1 VKTEAFPARSLRL
14 MCQFASQARLHSDPN
29 LQIGLCQIG
38 PLRRE
43 RTRFNADHQADIARQ
58 AVPSENYSA

>member
-1 VKTEAFPARSLRL
+1 VKAEAFPARSLRL

-38 PLRRE
+38 LIWTQPL
-43 RTRFNADHQADIARQ
+43 
-58 AVPSENYSA
+58 PSA